1 MKNLP
6 VEIEVITPTHIGD
19 GTKLTNWDY
28 EVVNNSSLKVYSLE
42 KILEEIAKTYPPQEL
57 ERIAKTLK
65 ADIMN
70 HPTDWCIGESTALRN
85 VKKAPLY
92 EVPLRIRDPLKQYN
106 KRAQREEYKEIEAF
120 IKSLGKV
127 YIPGTEIKGALR
139 TAVAYSILEYGQ
151 GEKIEQIRSWLIDE
165 IEKLW
170 KEIENIKRSVLSRQ
184 SGYIPFHQLVRLV
197 KQAYK
202 NRYRREPV
210 ADFKRI
216 GDLLEKRIFQDI
228 NPQEADAKKDTLE
241 VFEVADT
248 DLKEPSQVLHIGE
261 LFLLNSSK
269 PVRVYAELLNGGTKF
284 STLLQGDEYKL
295 KALAEYWGVENPALD
310 ILKAAKG
317 DYRYFI
323 RTVLRIFTKDLLEEE
338 IEYFSRPI
346 NRYPEPL
353 RKRTLEKLN
362 HLKGLLEKGKTLIR
376 VGRYTGILTHTVD
389 LYLYKNHFE
398 LFKKVYP
405 YMVPRGY
412 EDYPVK
418 TRWVDRDGNPLGWLL
433 LEF

>member
-42 KILEEIAKTYPPQEL
+42 KILEEIALSYPPQEL

-127 YIPGTEIKGALR
+127 YIPGTEIKGAIR
-139 TAVAYSILEYGQ
+139 TAVAYALLN
-151 GEKIEQIRSWLIDE
+151 LI
-165 IEKLW
+165 KPLGNW
-170 KEIENIKRSVLSRQ
+170 
-184 SGYIPFHQLVRLV
+184 LVRQVENALQNSRNPNEI
-197 KQAYK
+197 KKKLKAL
-202 NRYRREPV
+202 
-210 ADFKRI
+210 
-216 GDLLEKRIFQDI
+216 GDLLERRIFQDI
-228 NPQEADAKKDTLE
+228 NPQEADAKKDTLK
-241 VFEVADT
+241 VLEVADT

-338 IEYFSRPI
+338 IGYFSRPI

-398 LFKKVYP
+398 LFRKVYP

-418 TRWVDRDGNPLGWLL
+418 TRWVDRDGNHLGWLL